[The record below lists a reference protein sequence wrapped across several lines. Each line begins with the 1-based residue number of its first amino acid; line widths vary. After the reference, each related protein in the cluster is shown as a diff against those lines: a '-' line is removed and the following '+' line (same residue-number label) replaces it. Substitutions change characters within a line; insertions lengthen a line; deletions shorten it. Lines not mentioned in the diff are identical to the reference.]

1 MSRQLRVKKVIKR
14 DGRVVDFDS
23 FRIENAIRKAMVS
36 VGKYD
41 ERTLHSVVS
50 YVLRM
55 IDERFGE
62 SGVYPH
68 VEEIQDIVE
77 LALVKHGL
85 YEVAKAYILYRKE
98 RENIRKEKML
108 LLERDYID
116 EVDKSLSL
124 NAIRLLASRYLLRDE
139 NGKLIEGPKQMFQR
153 VAALVVIPDILYDES
168 IFDKNG
174 LQPVHAYEDFQPVL
188 WRHKV
193 GLGKTDA
200 GYSITWN
207 EHHLERMKA
216 LYDELNSQGKMKV
229 SWSQFWNMLI
239 RGDFDKY
246 YANYL
251 KYYNLMVE
259 KKFLPNSPTLFNA
272 GARLGQL
279 SACFVLDINDDIES
293 IMDTAK
299 DAAIIFKSGGGVGVN
314 FSKLRPEGD
323 IVFSTRGVASGPVSF
338 MRIIDTVTD
347 VIKQGGC
354 IGIDSYLRT
363 DLGLIKP
370 NQISFPTLKDDFV
383 LPFSVFSGKK
393 FEDAFLGSFNGKSEV
408 YRIETEL
415 GNWIN
420 VTYNEL
426 VATLNEECEITFK
439 RAIDLNENDWVVI
452 SLNGVSGKE
461 IKLPEIETQHSNSN
475 KLKIPPY
482 LNEDFAEILGYY
494 MADGCFSK
502 GRLILTFNNEKLKK
516 YFAEKIEKTFG
527 LKIEEVR
534 NKKTYE
540 DVAWFSSDLERY
552 FEKLGLK
559 KESSSQAFIPE
570 IILQA
575 KENIICAFLRG
586 LFEGDGGVNSYGY
599 PYLTSTSLTLI
610 HQVQQ
615 LLFSLGIVSKIGKIK
630 AKRVKG
636 DIGEKNI
643 YHLRIVDSF
652 SLKKF
657 VEKIGFISEEKS
669 KKILREK
676 KFENDWIIPFVSSKL
691 KKIYEKLRE
700 KDREKAREFYR
711 KTHKYMLGKRNLT
724 LLRLKKLSQE
734 FEEIRK
740 EFEEIL
746 SEKYYFARISS
757 IKKDRTETFH
767 IEVAP
772 SGMFVAN
779 GILLHN
785 KRRGANMGILEIWH
799 PDIEKFISSKISEN
813 AFINYNISVMITPDF
828 WKYYESGKPYPLRN
842 PRDGKVWKEVDP
854 RKIFRMIAEMAWRTG
869 DPGVI
874 FLDNINKRNVLKKA
888 LGEVR
893 CTNPCGE
900 EPLYPY
906 ESCNLGSLN
915 LYAFVEFVNGKNVF
929 NWEKFREAVQTAAH
943 FLDNIIDV
951 NKYPTKK
958 INDAT
963 KLTRKI
969 GLGYMGLADALF
981 ALKIPYNS
989 EEGFAFIRRVTENLT
1004 YYAMK
1009 ASIERAKERGT
1020 FPLYNQ
1026 TGYVDG
1032 EMPIDGFYNREY
1044 WTLDWDELA
1053 KEIAKYGI
1061 RNAEVSTIAPTGSIS
1076 MIFDVSSGLEPQF
1089 ALVYEK
1095 RVTIGTFFYTDI
1107 EFERQLKERGLYNEK
1122 ILKKIADNGGS
1133 VQGIEE
1139 IPEDMRRVFLVAY
1152 DIPWWDHIR
1161 AEAEA
1166 KMWICASISKTINM
1180 PNWVTVED
1188 VEKAYLFSYKLGLK
1202 SITIY
1207 RDGSKSTQV
1216 LVTPSQRSG
1225 TYVTLIENN
1234 TLKLMQS
1241 LGIDTSD
1248 LLHTRSS
1255 AKVESEKAV
1264 IKARTL
1270 ETTFMLEPKPRERGR
1285 LETCPECG
1293 SKRLIVQDD
1302 CIKCLDCGW
1311 AACPTS

>member
-1 MSRQLRVKKVIKR
+1 MTVQLRVKKVIKR

-23 FRIENAIRKAMVS
+23 SRIENAIRKAMVS
-36 VGKYD
+36 VRKYD
-41 ERTLHSVVS
+41 ETTLHNVVS

-153 VAALVVIPDILYDES
+153 VAALVVIPDILYDER

-174 LQPVHAYEDFQPVL
+174 KQEIHTFEEFNPVM
-188 WRHKV
+188 WKHKI
-193 GLGKTDA
+193 GLGKNA
-200 GYSITWN
+200 SGYAITWN
-207 EHHLERMKA
+207 EYHLERMKF
-216 LYDELNSQGKMKV
+216 LYDELNAQGKMKV
-229 SWSQFWNMLI
+229 SWSQFWDMLLK
-239 RGDFDKY
+239 GEFDKY
-246 YANYL
+246 YNNYL

-347 VIKQGGC
+347 VIKQGG
-354 IGIDSYLRT
+354 
-363 DLGLIKP
+363 
-370 NQISFPTLKDDFV
+370 
-383 LPFSVFSGKK
+383 
-393 FEDAFLGSFNGKSEV
+393 
-408 YRIETEL
+408 
-415 GNWIN
+415 
-420 VTYNEL
+420 
-426 VATLNEECEITFK
+426 
-439 RAIDLNENDWVVI
+439 
-452 SLNGVSGKE
+452 
-461 IKLPEIETQHSNSN
+461 
-475 KLKIPPY
+475 
-482 LNEDFAEILGYY
+482 
-494 MADGCFSK
+494 
-502 GRLILTFNNEKLKK
+502 
-516 YFAEKIEKTFG
+516 
-527 LKIEEVR
+527 
-534 NKKTYE
+534 
-540 DVAWFSSDLERY
+540 
-552 FEKLGLK
+552 
-559 KESSSQAFIPE
+559 
-570 IILQA
+570 
-575 KENIICAFLRG
+575 
-586 LFEGDGGVNSYGY
+586 
-599 PYLTSTSLTLI
+599 
-610 HQVQQ
+610 
-615 LLFSLGIVSKIGKIK
+615 
-630 AKRVKG
+630 
-636 DIGEKNI
+636 
-643 YHLRIVDSF
+643 
-652 SLKKF
+652 
-657 VEKIGFISEEKS
+657 
-669 KKILREK
+669 
-676 KFENDWIIPFVSSKL
+676 
-691 KKIYEKLRE
+691 
-700 KDREKAREFYR
+700 
-711 KTHKYMLGKRNLT
+711 
-724 LLRLKKLSQE
+724 
-734 FEEIRK
+734 
-740 EFEEIL
+740 
-746 SEKYYFARISS
+746 
-757 IKKDRTETFH
+757 
-767 IEVAP
+767 
-772 SGMFVAN
+772 
-779 GILLHN
+779 

-799 PDIEKFISSKISEN
+799 PDIEKFITSKISET
-813 AFINYNISVMITPDF
+813 AFVNYNISVMITPDF
-828 WKYYESGKPYPLRN
+828 WEYYDSGKMYPLRN

-854 RKIFRMIAEMAWRTG
+854 KKLFHMIAEMAWRTG
-869 DPGVI
+869 DPGII
-874 FLDNINKRNVLKKA
+874 FFDNINKRNILRKA
-888 LGEVR
+888 LGYVR

-915 LYAFVEFVNGKNVF
+915 LYAFVDFKDGKNVF
-929 NWEKFREAVQTAAH
+929 NWEKFKEAVKIAAH

-969 GLGYMGLADALF
+969 GLGYMGLADTLF

-989 EEGFAFIRRVTENLT
+989 EEGFSFIRRITENLT

-1009 ASIERAKERGT
+1009 ASIERARERGP
-1020 FPLYNQ
+1020 FPIYNQ
-1026 TGYVDG
+1026 TSYVDG
-1032 EMPIDGFYNREY
+1032 EMPFDGFYHREY

-1053 KEIAKYGI
+1053 KEIIKYGI

-1076 MIFDVSSGLEPQF
+1076 MIFDVSSGIEPQF

-1095 RVTIGTFFYTDI
+1095 RVTVGTFFYTDI
-1107 EFERQLKERGLYNEK
+1107 EFERQLKERGLYDEK
-1122 ILKKIADNGGS
+1122 VLKKISDNGGS

-1139 IPEDMRRVFLVAY
+1139 IPEDMRKVFLVAY

-1166 KMWICASISKTINM
+1166 KIWICASISKTINM
-1180 PNWVTVED
+1180 PNWVTIED

-1225 TYVTLIENN
+1225 TYVTLTENN
-1234 TLKLMQS
+1234 TLRLMQS
-1241 LGIDTSD
+1241 LGIDITD
-1248 LLHTRSS
+1248 LLNIRGS
-1255 AKVESEKAV
+1255 AKVEVEKSV
-1264 IKARTL
+1264 IKTKSLDTA
-1270 ETTFMLEPKPRERGR
+1270 FILEPKPKEKGR
-1285 LETCPECG
+1285 VEVCPECG
-1293 SKRLIVQDD
+1293 GKRLIFEDD

-1311 AACPTS
+1311 TACPVS

>member
-1 MSRQLRVKKVIKR
+1 MSKQLRVKKVIKR

-23 FRIENAIRKAMVS
+23 FRIENAIRKAMIS

-41 ERTLHSVVS
+41 EKMLHNVVS

-62 SGVYPH
+62 TGMYPH

-174 LQPVHAYEDFQPVL
+174 LQPIHAHEEFQPIA
-188 WRHKV
+188 WKNKV
-193 GLGKTDA
+193 GLGKSEN
-200 GYSITWN
+200 GYAITWN
-207 EHHLERMKA
+207 EYHLERMKS
-216 LYDELNSQGKMKV
+216 LYDELNRQGKMKV
-229 SWSQFWNMLI
+229 SWSQFWSMLLK
-239 RGDFDKY
+239 GDFDKY

-279 SACFVLDINDDIES
+279 SACFVLDIDDDIES

-347 VIKQGGC
+347 VIKQGG
-354 IGIDSYLRT
+354 
-363 DLGLIKP
+363 
-370 NQISFPTLKDDFV
+370 
-383 LPFSVFSGKK
+383 
-393 FEDAFLGSFNGKSEV
+393 
-408 YRIETEL
+408 
-415 GNWIN
+415 
-420 VTYNEL
+420 
-426 VATLNEECEITFK
+426 
-439 RAIDLNENDWVVI
+439 
-452 SLNGVSGKE
+452 
-461 IKLPEIETQHSNSN
+461 
-475 KLKIPPY
+475 
-482 LNEDFAEILGYY
+482 
-494 MADGCFSK
+494 
-502 GRLILTFNNEKLKK
+502 
-516 YFAEKIEKTFG
+516 
-527 LKIEEVR
+527 
-534 NKKTYE
+534 
-540 DVAWFSSDLERY
+540 
-552 FEKLGLK
+552 
-559 KESSSQAFIPE
+559 
-570 IILQA
+570 
-575 KENIICAFLRG
+575 
-586 LFEGDGGVNSYGY
+586 
-599 PYLTSTSLTLI
+599 
-610 HQVQQ
+610 
-615 LLFSLGIVSKIGKIK
+615 
-630 AKRVKG
+630 
-636 DIGEKNI
+636 
-643 YHLRIVDSF
+643 
-652 SLKKF
+652 
-657 VEKIGFISEEKS
+657 
-669 KKILREK
+669 
-676 KFENDWIIPFVSSKL
+676 
-691 KKIYEKLRE
+691 
-700 KDREKAREFYR
+700 
-711 KTHKYMLGKRNLT
+711 
-724 LLRLKKLSQE
+724 
-734 FEEIRK
+734 
-740 EFEEIL
+740 
-746 SEKYYFARISS
+746 
-757 IKKDRTETFH
+757 
-767 IEVAP
+767 
-772 SGMFVAN
+772 
-779 GILLHN
+779 

-813 AFINYNISVMITPDF
+813 AFVNYNISVMITPDF

-842 PRDGKVWKEVDP
+842 PRDGKIWKEVDP
-854 RKIFRMIAEMAWRTG
+854 RKLFHSIAEMAWKTG

-893 CTNPCGE
+893 CTNPCAE

-915 LYAFVEFVNGKNVF
+915 LYAFIEFVDGKSIF
-929 NWEKFREAVQTAAH
+929 NWEKFREAVQIAAK

-1009 ASIERAKERGT
+1009 ASVERAKERGT

-1032 EMPIDGFYNREY
+1032 EMPIDGFYNREL
-1044 WTLDWDELA
+1044 WTLDWDDLA
-1053 KEIAKYGI
+1053 GEIAKYGL

-1076 MIFDVSSGLEPQF
+1076 MIFDVSSGIEPQF

-1095 RVTIGTFFYTDI
+1095 RVTVGTFFYTDI
-1107 EFERQLKERGLYNEK
+1107 EFERQLKERGLYDEK

-1166 KMWICASISKTINM
+1166 KIWICASISKTINM
-1180 PNWVTVED
+1180 PSWVTVED

-1207 RDGSKSTQV
+1207 RDGSKSVQV
-1216 LVTPSQRSG
+1216 LVTPSQRTG
-1225 TYVTLIENN
+1225 TYVNLIENN

-1241 LGIDTSD
+1241 LGINTSD
-1248 LLHTRSS
+1248 LLHVGSS
-1255 AKVESEKAV
+1255 AKAETEKSV
-1264 IKARTL
+1264 IKTRTL
-1270 ETTFMLEPKPRERGR
+1270 ETAFILEPKPKEKGR
-1285 LETCPECG
+1285 IETCPECG
-1293 SKRLIVQDD
+1293 SKMLIMQDD

-1311 AACPTS
+1311 VACPTS

>member
-1 MSRQLRVKKVIKR
+1 MAVQIRVKKVVKR
-14 DGRVVDFDS
+14 DGRVVDFDPS
-23 FRIENAIRKAMVS
+23 RIENAVKKAMIS
-36 VGKYD
+36 VRKYD
-41 ERTLHSVVS
+41 DSMLRSVVS

-124 NAIRLLASRYLLRDE
+124 NAIKLLVSRYLLRDE

-153 VAALVVIPDILYDES
+153 VAALVVIPDILYDER
-168 IFDKNG
+168 IFDKDAK
-174 LQPVHAYEDFQPVL
+174 QRVHEFEEFNPAL

-193 GLGKTDA
+193 GLGKNNS
-200 GYSITWN
+200 GYAITWN
-207 EHHLERMKA
+207 EYHLERMKS

-229 SWSQFWNMLI
+229 SWSQFWDMLLK
-239 RGDFDKY
+239 GEFDQY

-347 VIKQGGC
+347 VIKQGG
-354 IGIDSYLRT
+354 
-363 DLGLIKP
+363 
-370 NQISFPTLKDDFV
+370 
-383 LPFSVFSGKK
+383 
-393 FEDAFLGSFNGKSEV
+393 
-408 YRIETEL
+408 
-415 GNWIN
+415 
-420 VTYNEL
+420 
-426 VATLNEECEITFK
+426 
-439 RAIDLNENDWVVI
+439 
-452 SLNGVSGKE
+452 
-461 IKLPEIETQHSNSN
+461 
-475 KLKIPPY
+475 
-482 LNEDFAEILGYY
+482 
-494 MADGCFSK
+494 
-502 GRLILTFNNEKLKK
+502 
-516 YFAEKIEKTFG
+516 
-527 LKIEEVR
+527 
-534 NKKTYE
+534 
-540 DVAWFSSDLERY
+540 
-552 FEKLGLK
+552 
-559 KESSSQAFIPE
+559 
-570 IILQA
+570 
-575 KENIICAFLRG
+575 
-586 LFEGDGGVNSYGY
+586 
-599 PYLTSTSLTLI
+599 
-610 HQVQQ
+610 
-615 LLFSLGIVSKIGKIK
+615 
-630 AKRVKG
+630 
-636 DIGEKNI
+636 
-643 YHLRIVDSF
+643 
-652 SLKKF
+652 
-657 VEKIGFISEEKS
+657 
-669 KKILREK
+669 
-676 KFENDWIIPFVSSKL
+676 
-691 KKIYEKLRE
+691 
-700 KDREKAREFYR
+700 
-711 KTHKYMLGKRNLT
+711 
-724 LLRLKKLSQE
+724 
-734 FEEIRK
+734 
-740 EFEEIL
+740 
-746 SEKYYFARISS
+746 
-757 IKKDRTETFH
+757 
-767 IEVAP
+767 
-772 SGMFVAN
+772 
-779 GILLHN
+779 

-799 PDIEKFISSKISEN
+799 PDIEKFISSKISET

-828 WKYYESGKPYPLRN
+828 WEYYESGKLYPLRN
-842 PRDGKVWKEVDP
+842 PRDGKVWKEIDP
-854 RKIFRMIAEMAWRTG
+854 KKLFHMIAEMAWRTG

-874 FLDNINKRNVLKKA
+874 FFDNINKRNVLKKA
-888 LGEVR
+888 LGYVR

-915 LYAFVEFVNGKNVF
+915 LYAFVDFENNRAVF
-929 NWEKFREAVQTAAH
+929 NWEKFREAVIVAAH

-989 EEGFAFIRRVTENLT
+989 EEGFSFIRRVTENLT

-1020 FPLYNQ
+1020 FPIYKQ
-1026 TGYVDG
+1026 TSYVDG
-1032 EMPIDGFYNREY
+1032 EMPFDGFYHREY

-1095 RVTIGTFFYTDI
+1095 RVTVGTFFYTDI
-1107 EFERQLKERGLYNEK
+1107 EFERQLKERGLYDEK
-1122 ILKKIADNGGS
+1122 ILKKISDNGGS

-1166 KMWICASISKTINM
+1166 KIWICASISKTINM
-1180 PNWVTVED
+1180 PNWVTIED

-1216 LVTPSQRSG
+1216 LVTPSQRTG
-1225 TYVTLIENN
+1225 AYIALTENN

-1241 LGIDTSD
+1241 LGIDITN
-1248 LLHTRSS
+1248 LLNVRGS
-1255 AKVESEKAV
+1255 AKEVEKNV
-1264 IKARTL
+1264 IKTRGLDTA
-1270 ETTFMLEPKPRERGR
+1270 FVLEPKPKEKGKID
-1285 LETCPECG
+1285 TCPECG
-1293 SKRLIVQDD
+1293 SKRLIFEDD

-1311 AACPTS
+1311 TACPVS

>member
-1 MSRQLRVKKVIKR
+1 MSKQLRVKKVIKR

-41 ERTLHSVVS
+41 ERTLNNVVS

-62 SGVYPH
+62 SGIYPH

-174 LQPVHAYEDFQPVL
+174 LQPIHAHEDFQPVL

-193 GLGKTDA
+193 GLGKTES
-200 GYSITWN
+200 GYAITWN
-207 EHHLERMKA
+207 EYHLERMKA

-251 KYYNLMVE
+251 KYYNLMIE

-347 VIKQGGC
+347 VIKQGG
-354 IGIDSYLRT
+354 
-363 DLGLIKP
+363 
-370 NQISFPTLKDDFV
+370 
-383 LPFSVFSGKK
+383 
-393 FEDAFLGSFNGKSEV
+393 
-408 YRIETEL
+408 
-415 GNWIN
+415 
-420 VTYNEL
+420 
-426 VATLNEECEITFK
+426 
-439 RAIDLNENDWVVI
+439 
-452 SLNGVSGKE
+452 
-461 IKLPEIETQHSNSN
+461 
-475 KLKIPPY
+475 
-482 LNEDFAEILGYY
+482 
-494 MADGCFSK
+494 
-502 GRLILTFNNEKLKK
+502 
-516 YFAEKIEKTFG
+516 
-527 LKIEEVR
+527 
-534 NKKTYE
+534 
-540 DVAWFSSDLERY
+540 
-552 FEKLGLK
+552 
-559 KESSSQAFIPE
+559 
-570 IILQA
+570 
-575 KENIICAFLRG
+575 
-586 LFEGDGGVNSYGY
+586 
-599 PYLTSTSLTLI
+599 
-610 HQVQQ
+610 
-615 LLFSLGIVSKIGKIK
+615 
-630 AKRVKG
+630 
-636 DIGEKNI
+636 
-643 YHLRIVDSF
+643 
-652 SLKKF
+652 
-657 VEKIGFISEEKS
+657 
-669 KKILREK
+669 
-676 KFENDWIIPFVSSKL
+676 
-691 KKIYEKLRE
+691 
-700 KDREKAREFYR
+700 
-711 KTHKYMLGKRNLT
+711 
-724 LLRLKKLSQE
+724 
-734 FEEIRK
+734 
-740 EFEEIL
+740 
-746 SEKYYFARISS
+746 
-757 IKKDRTETFH
+757 
-767 IEVAP
+767 
-772 SGMFVAN
+772 
-779 GILLHN
+779 

-828 WKYYESGKPYPLRN
+828 WKYYENGKPYPLRN
-842 PRDGKVWKEVDP
+842 PRDGKVWKEIDP
-854 RKIFRMIAEMAWRTG
+854 RKLFHMIAEMAWRTG

-874 FLDNINKRNVLKKA
+874 FLDNINKRNILKKA

-915 LYAFVEFVNGKNVF
+915 LYAFIEFVDGKNVF
-929 NWEKFREAVQTAAH
+929 NWEKFREAVQTAAR

-969 GLGYMGLADALF
+969 GLGYMGLADVLF

-1009 ASIERAKERGT
+1009 ASIERAKERGV
-1020 FPLYNQ
+1020 FPIYNQ
-1026 TGYVDG
+1026 TSYVDG

-1053 KEIAKYGI
+1053 KEIIKYGI

-1095 RVTIGTFFYTDI
+1095 RVTVGTFFYTDI
-1107 EFERQLKERGLYNEK
+1107 EFERQLKERGLYDEK

-1139 IPEDMRRVFLVAY
+1139 IPEDIRKVFLVAY

-1180 PNWVTVED
+1180 PNWVTIED

-1255 AKVESEKAV
+1255 AKVDAEKAV
-1264 IKARTL
+1264 IKTRTL
-1270 ETTFMLEPKPRERGR
+1270 ETTFMLEPKPRERGKI
-1285 LETCPECG
+1285 ETCPECG